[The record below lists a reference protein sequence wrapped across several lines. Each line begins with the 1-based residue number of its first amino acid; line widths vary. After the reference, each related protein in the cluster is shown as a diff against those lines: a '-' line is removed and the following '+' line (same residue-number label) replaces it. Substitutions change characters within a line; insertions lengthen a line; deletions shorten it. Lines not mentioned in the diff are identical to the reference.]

1 MKKNN
6 SFKLLALLLSLIMA
20 VGCLAGC
27 GSKETAPETAQTETE
42 AAVEES
48 TEEEE
53 ATAEVVPG
61 ELPLTTEDVT
71 FTIGVMASPLTED
84 YENNTFT
91 LWLEEQTGINLE
103 FELFSSDKAEAA
115 NQLALMITSGEELPD
130 ILWDFNGLTIESSIE
145 YGQDGYLIN
154 LDPYFD
160 TLAHYYNIG
169 VDLMTVEQEKSML
182 RSLNRDVENDAIYTF
197 PSYQKSGDF
206 MVSYTRIN
214 HEWLEAVGAEMPTNV
229 DELYDVLV
237 KFRDEDPNG
246 NGKKDEIPMA
256 GFNGYCA
263 GLDQHIINAYVYCN
277 DKYIWNITD
286 GQLWTPYTTD
296 EYREAMV
303 YLNKLYSEGLFTDT
317 MYTMSADSEY
327 MALAT
332 PSDGV
337 AITGVVA
344 GHPSLIQ
351 EDQSPLVYD
360 YTQVPVF
367 SDETGKGGYASTF
380 GANFYYNTAITSDCE
395 DPELAFRLI
404 DYMYSYDAVM
414 NRRCGVEGTDWRRAE
429 EGETTAEG
437 KPAQSLELN
446 PANWSGQNSVLWH
459 SLGTIIAAPGFYDD
473 VYFDDGSW
481 NARVTSMCVEA
492 KKAYNAAPW
501 PTEMFTT
508 VSYTSEENE
517 VVSELQTIYK
527 DYIKSS
533 RALFVT
539 GEKDP
544 SNDADWEAYLAELED
559 LGQAELMGAAQAAY
573 DRMK

>member
-1 MKKNN
+1 MRKT
-6 SFKLLALLLSLIMA
+6 FKLLALLLSLIMA
-20 VGCLAGC
+20 FGCLTGC
-27 GSKETAPETAQTETE
+27 GSKEEVTQETAETTTEATTEEAATETE
-42 AAVEES
+42 
-48 TEEEE
+48 
-53 ATAEVVPG
+53 TAEVEPG
-61 ELPLTTEDVT
+61 ALPLTTEKKT
-71 FTIGVMASPLTED
+71 LTIGVQARPLTED

-91 LWLEEQTGINLE
+91 LWLEEQTGVDLQ
-103 FELFSSDKAEAA
+103 FELFSNDDAEAA

-130 ILWDFNGLTIESSIE
+130 ILWDFNGLTVESSIE

-154 LDPYFD
+154 LDPYFEN
-160 TLAHYYNIG
+160 LAYYYNIA
-169 VDLMTVEQEKSML
+169 VDLIPSEQEKGML
-182 RSLNRDVENDAIYTF
+182 TSLNRDVENDAMYTF

-214 HEWLEAVGAEMPTNV
+214 HEWLEAVGAEMPTTV

-256 GFNGYCA
+256 GFDGYCA

-277 DKYIWNITD
+277 DKYIWNVTD
-286 GQLWTPYTTD
+286 GQLWAPYETD
-296 EYREAMV
+296 EYREAMI
-303 YLNKLYSEGLFTDT
+303 YLNKLYSEGLFTDS
-317 MYTMSADSEY
+317 MYTMGSDSEY

-344 GHPSLIQ
+344 GHPSLVQ

-360 YTQVPVF
+360 YTCVPVF
-367 SDETGKGGYASTF
+367 ADETGKGGYASTF
-380 GANFYYNTAITSDCE
+380 GSKFYYNTAITADCE
-395 DPELAFRLI
+395 DPELAFRLV
-404 DYMYSYDAVM
+404 DYLYSFDAVC
-414 NRRCGVEGTDWRRAE
+414 NRRMGVEGEHWRRAE
-429 EGETTAEG
+429 EGEVTNTGA
-437 KPAQSLELN
+437 PAQQLELDSSI
-446 PANWSGQNSVLWH
+446 WGGQNSVVWH
-459 SLGTIIAAPGFYDD
+459 GLGNIIAPKGFYDD
-473 VYFDDGSW
+473 VYNDDGSW
-481 NARVTSMCVEA
+481 GARVTTMCVEA
-492 KKAYNAAPW
+492 INAYNAAPW
-501 PTEMFTT
+501 PEELFTT
-508 VSYTSEENE
+508 VSYTSEENA

-544 SNDADWEAYLAELED
+544 SNDADWNAYLADLEA
-559 LGQAELMGAAQAAY
+559 LGQAELQATAQAAY